1 MQQPGKIG
9 FVGLGKMGGPMASR
23 LTKAGLE
30 VTVLDVD
37 AERQRSFVSQYPCRG
52 AASLG
57 EVGAASEL
65 VITMLPD
72 GKAVR
77 RAVLAEHGEDCLSGS
92 MARGTILVDMSS
104 SSPTGT
110 RELGRE
116 LAAIGIEMVDAPVSG
131 GVGKAESGML
141 AIMAGGNLE
150 AVQRCDSVFRFMGSK
165 VFYTGQLGSG
175 HAMKALNNML
185 SAAGLIAAAEVL
197 LVGRRFGLDPDIM
210 IEVLNSSTGRNNS
223 TENKFEKFVFSRSF
237 DSGFSLDLMVKDL
250 TMAVDLARDTQTP
263 FIFSSLCRELWA
275 GARADLGQ
283 DLDHMDV
290 VRWFEKLSNTTL
302 EASGCKDG

>member
-9 FVGLGKMGGPMASR
+9 FVGLGKMGWPMASH
-23 LTKAGLE
+23 LVKAGCE
-30 VTVLDVD
+30 VTVFDVD
-37 AERQRSFVSQYPCRG
+37 VERQRAFVSQYPCTG
-52 AASLG
+52 VTSLAA
-57 EVGAASEL
+57 VGATSEL

-77 RAVLAEHGEDCLSGS
+77 LAVLAGRGEDCLSGS

-110 RELGRE
+110 LELGRE
-116 LAAIGIEMVDAPVSG
+116 LTAIGIEMVDAPVSG

-141 AIMAGGNLE
+141 AIMAGGNIE
-150 AVQRCDSVFRFMGSK
+150 AVRRCDSIFGFMGSK

-197 LVGRRFGLDPDIM
+197 VGGP
-210 IEVLNSSTGRNNS
+210 
-223 TENKFEKFVFSRSF
+223 
-237 DSGFSLDLMVKDL
+237 
-250 TMAVDLARDTQTP
+250 P
-263 FIFSSLCRELWA
+263 
-275 GARADLGQ
+275 
-283 DLDHMDV
+283 
-290 VRWFEKLSNTTL
+290 VRIRP
-302 EASGCKDG
+302 GCHD